1 MKANEVKVF
10 SGCPQRGVNE
20 SDLAA
25 KLANYLV
32 DQSNEKA
39 MFSIISMSIRSL
51 AACIFWTN
59 QLFLMSKISLRCL
72 IINLHASSEKQETL
86 HHVRQ
91 EVLDHISIASDA
103 DK

>member
-20 SDLAA
+20 SELAA
-25 KLANYLV
+25 KLGNFLV
-32 DQSNEKA
+32 DQSNERA

-51 AACIFWTN
+51 AACIFRTN

-72 IINLHASSEKQETL
+72 IISLHAPSEKQETL

-91 EVLDHISIASDA
+91 EVLDRISTASDS